1 VNSGP
6 HPPPLPTATAVG
18 SPWGMRVRTALQA
31 PTWRQRPRRTR
42 PVPRWPAGD
51 PRRAAGRASGGEL
64 GELGTAF
71 NAMAEALA
79 FRSEPGAGTI
89 FSVRIP
95 VRPPGAEPAEDAT
108 TV

>member
-1 VNSGP
+1 MNSGP
-6 HPPPLPTATAVG
+6 HPSPLPTATAVG

-31 PTWRQRPRRTR
+31 PTWRQRPRRTL
-42 PVPRWPAGD
+42 AFSLIHD
-51 PRRAAGRASGGEL
+51 CHN
-64 GELGTAF
+64 GTI
-71 NAMAEALA
+71 A
-79 FRSEPGAGTI
+79 FRSEPGAGTT